1 MLFYLPWEITMK
13 NMMKNIIENIGT
25 RAWQASKVFFVSISS
40 FGLSIL
46 GDTLTD
52 ECATLIGLDWNS
64 SSSLFLS
71 SSLVTKRANT
81 TIGMRR
87 PCSNQMSISL
97 SIAFSGNLSWIVL
110 YKVYIT
116 RLMVR
121 ATDMVALKCDSS
133 MKRVI
138 SAAKIRQIDG
148 TKRDIQKGPVFLSMS
163 IARWI
168 LFEFT
173 FSMKHLVTR

>member
-1 MLFYLPWEITMK
+1 
-13 NMMKNIIENIGT
+13 
-25 RAWQASKVFFVSISS
+25 
-40 FGLSIL
+40 
-46 GDTLTD
+46 
-52 ECATLIGLDWNS
+52 
-64 SSSLFLS
+64 
-71 SSLVTKRANT
+71 
-81 TIGMRR
+81 
-87 PCSNQMSISL
+87 MSISL

-138 SAAKIRQIDG
+138 SAAKMRQIDG